1 MIFGEMINYGNIFIY
16 RIGFLI
22 LLIVEVIRFVRA
34 KKGKRKFFCL
44 KEFFVVMFQ
53 EYLIALISITIFPL
67 EIINLDYIKEMR
79 GVKTIE
85 EYKKMW
91 ITVNLLPLVNT
102 IKDIIKDITTENET
116 WFYIKFWLMNLL
128 GNIILLSP
136 LAVLVPILS
145 KKFRSLKSVVIL
157 CFCTSLFIEFLQF
170 LSLFIGNLRSVD
182 IDDVILNTLGA
193 FIGFGAFKVL
203 SRFSFFKNNIDL

>member
-1 MIFGEMINYGNIFIY
+1 MMIILD
-16 RIGFLI
+16 RIVVYLLALII
-22 LLIVEVIRFVRA
+22 LLIVEISRFIKA
-34 KKGKRKFFCL
+34 KRNKKKFFCL
-44 KEFFVVMFQ
+44 KEFFAVMFQ
-53 EYLIALISITIFPL
+53 VFLALLIFVTLFPL
-67 EIINLDYIKEMR
+67 RIGD
-79 GVKTIE
+79 VK
-85 EYKKMW
+85 
-91 ITVNLLPLVNT
+91 VNLLVNF
-102 IKDIIKDITTENET
+102 IPIVNSVKDLMMTVNSMG
-116 WFYIKFWLMNLL
+116 FFMVKFWIINIL

-136 LAVLVPILS
+136 LAFIMPIIS
-145 KKFRSLKSVVIL
+145 KRFRSLKSVVIL

>member
-1 MIFGEMINYGNIFIY
+1 MGIYLENIFIY

-22 LLIVEVIRFVRA
+22 LLIAEVIRFVRA
-34 KKGKRKFFCL
+34 KKTKRKFFCL
-44 KEFFVVMFQ
+44 REFFVIMLQ
-53 EYLIALISITIFPL
+53 LYLIALISITIFPL
-67 EIINLDYIKEMR
+67 EIINLDYIEEMR

-85 EYKKMW
+85 EFKEMY

-102 IKDIIKDITTENET
+102 IKDIIKDVTTENET
-116 WFYIKFWLMNLL
+116 WFFIKFWLTNLL

-136 LAVLVPILS
+136 LVVLVPILS

-157 CFCTSLFIEFLQF
+157 CFCTSCFIEFLQYV
-170 LSLFIGNLRSVD
+170 SLFVGNSRSVD

-193 FIGFGAFKVL
+193 FIGFGIFKIL
-203 SRFSFFKNNIDL
+203 SRFSFFNKSIED

>member
-1 MIFGEMINYGNIFIY
+1 MGIYLENIFIY

-22 LLIVEVIRFVRA
+22 LLITEVIRFVRA
-34 KKGKRKFFCL
+34 KKAKRKFFCL

-53 EYLIALISITIFPL
+53 VYLTLLISVTLFPL
-67 EIINLDYIKEMR
+67 RIGDGNVDLF
-79 GVKTIE
+79 
-85 EYKKMW
+85 
-91 ITVNLLPLVNT
+91 VNFIPIVNSV
-102 IKDIIKDITTENET
+102 KDIIKDITTENET
-116 WFYIKFWLMNLL
+116 WFYIKFWLTNLL

-157 CFCTSLFIEFLQF
+157 CFCTSCFIEFLQYV
-170 LSLFIGNLRSVD
+170 SLFVGNLRSVD

-193 FIGFGAFKVL
+193 FIGFGIFKIL
-203 SRFSFFKNNIDL
+203 SRFSFFNKSIED

>member
-1 MIFGEMINYGNIFIY
+1 MGIYLENIFIY

-22 LLIVEVIRFVRA
+22 LLIAEVIRFVRA
-34 KKGKRKFFCL
+34 KKEKRKFFCL

-53 EYLIALISITIFPL
+53 VYLTLLISVTLFPL
-67 EIINLDYIKEMR
+67 RIGDGNVNLFANFIPIVNSVKDLMVDVNSMGFFMVKFWIINI
-79 GVKTIE
+79 
-85 EYKKMW
+85 
-91 ITVNLLPLVNT
+91 
-102 IKDIIKDITTENET
+102 
-116 WFYIKFWLMNLL
+116 L
-128 GNIILLSP
+128 GNIILLAP
-136 LAVLVPILS
+136 LAFIMPIIS

-157 CFCTSLFIEFLQF
+157 CFCTSCFIEFLQF
-170 LSLFIGNLRSVD
+170 LSLFIGNLRSID

>member
-1 MIFGEMINYGNIFIY
+1 MMIILD
-16 RIGFLI
+16 RIVVYLLALII
-22 LLIVEVIRFVRA
+22 LLIVEISRFIKA
-34 KKGKRKFFCL
+34 KRNKRKFFCL

-53 EYLIALISITIFPL
+53 VYLALLISVTIFPL
-67 EIINLDYIKEMR
+67 RIGDIK
-79 GVKTIE
+79 
-85 EYKKMW
+85 
-91 ITVNLLPLVNT
+91 VNLLVNF
-102 IKDIIKDITTENET
+102 IPIVNSVKDLMVGVNSMG
-116 WFYIKFWLMNLL
+116 FFMVKFWIINIL
-128 GNIILLSP
+128 GNIILLAP
-136 LAVLVPILS
+136 LAFIMPLIS
-145 KKFRSLKSVVIL
+145 KKFRSLRSVVIL

>member
-1 MIFGEMINYGNIFIY
+1 MGITIDSIVDYLLAPI
-16 RIGFLI
+16 I
-22 LLIVEVIRFVRA
+22 LLIVEMSRFIKA
-34 KKGKRKFFCL
+34 KRSKRKFFCL
-44 KEFFVVMFQ
+44 KEFFVIIFQ
-53 EYLIALISITIFPL
+53 VYLALLISVTLFPL
-67 EIINLDYIKEMR
+67 M
-79 GVKTIE
+79 IE
-85 EYKKMW
+85 DRK
-91 ITVNLLPLVNT
+91 VNLLVNFIPIVNLVKDLIVGVNT
-102 IKDIIKDITTENET
+102 MG
-116 WFYIKFWLMNLL
+116 FFMVKFWIINIL

-136 LAVLVPILS
+136 LAFIMPVIS

>member
-1 MIFGEMINYGNIFIY
+1 MGITLDSIVVYLLAPI
-16 RIGFLI
+16 I
-22 LLIVEVIRFVRA
+22 LLIVEMSRFIKA
-34 KKGKRKFFCL
+34 KRSKRKFFCL
-44 KEFFVVMFQ
+44 KEFFVIIFQ
-53 EYLIALISITIFPL
+53 VYLALLISVTLFPL
-67 EIINLDYIKEMR
+67 M
-79 GVKTIE
+79 IE
-85 EYKKMW
+85 DRK
-91 ITVNLLPLVNT
+91 VNLLVNFIPIVNLVKDLIVGVNT
-102 IKDIIKDITTENET
+102 MG
-116 WFYIKFWLMNLL
+116 FFMVKFWIINIL

-136 LAVLVPILS
+136 LAFIMPVIS

-182 IDDVILNTLGA
+182 IDDVILNALGV

>member
-1 MIFGEMINYGNIFIY
+1 MGIYLENIFIY

-22 LLIVEVIRFVRA
+22 LLIAEVIRFVRA
-34 KKGKRKFFCL
+34 KKEKRKFFCL

-53 EYLIALISITIFPL
+53 VYLIALISITIFPL
-67 EIINLDYIKEMR
+67 EIINLDYIEEMY

-85 EYKKMW
+85 EFKEMY

-102 IKDIIKDITTENET
+102 IKDIIKDVTTENET
-116 WFYIKFWLMNLL
+116 WFFIKFWLTNLL

-157 CFCTSLFIEFLQF
+157 CFCTSCFIEFLQYV
-170 LSLFIGNLRSVD
+170 SLFVGNSRSVD

-193 FIGFGAFKVL
+193 FIGFGIFKIL
-203 SRFSFFKNNIDL
+203 SRFSFFNKSIED

>member
-1 MIFGEMINYGNIFIY
+1 
-16 RIGFLI
+16 
-22 LLIVEVIRFVRA
+22 
-34 KKGKRKFFCL
+34 
-44 KEFFVVMFQ
+44 MFQ
-53 EYLIALISITIFPL
+53 VYLIALISITIFPL

-145 KKFRSLKSVVIL
+145 NKYKYSCLLYK
-157 CFCTSLFIEFLQF
+157 TS
-170 LSLFIGNLRSVD
+170 
-182 IDDVILNTLGA
+182 
-193 FIGFGAFKVL
+193 
-203 SRFSFFKNNIDL
+203 

>member
-1 MIFGEMINYGNIFIY
+1 MGIYLENIFIY

-22 LLIVEVIRFVRA
+22 LLITEVIRFVRA
-34 KKGKRKFFCL
+34 KKAKRKFFCL

-53 EYLIALISITIFPL
+53 VYLTLLISVTLFPL
-67 EIINLDYIKEMR
+67 RIGDRNVDLF
-79 GVKTIE
+79 
-85 EYKKMW
+85 
-91 ITVNLLPLVNT
+91 VNFIPIVNSV
-102 IKDIIKDITTENET
+102 KDIIKDITTENET
-116 WFYIKFWLMNLL
+116 WFYIKFWLTNLL

-157 CFCTSLFIEFLQF
+157 CFCTSCFIEFLQYV
-170 LSLFIGNLRSVD
+170 SLFVGNLRSVD

-193 FIGFGAFKVL
+193 FIGFGIFKIL
-203 SRFSFFKNNIDL
+203 SRFSFFNKSIED